1 MSNWAREA
9 QLAKAVSRRRDE
21 STMVVVVVA
30 IGTKKDRN
38 TAWH

>member
-21 STMVVVVVA
+21 STMVVVVA
-30 IGTKKDRN
+30 IETKKDRN

>member
-21 STMVVVVVA
+21 STMVVVVA